1 MATRPKALT
10 KIVIQPKI
18 YVMTGIPDH
27 SATDLTGFDD
37 LWQTGYEDAQ
47 KFIRDKKALNADKFQ
62 EEMNL
67 VQKEVEEKSFEIQK
81 LEWQLTER
89 EKELKQLYDELH
101 RIMELNKKLDQQLE
115 DYEKLCQKQQN
126 MMQLMG
132 GDLGAEPV
140 LPFSKN
146 QR

>member
-1 MATRPKALT
+1 
-10 KIVIQPKI
+10 
-18 YVMTGIPDH
+18 MTSIPEY
-27 SATDLTGFDD
+27 SETDLTGFDD

-47 KFIRDKKALNADKFQ
+47 NFIREKKAQNTDKHQ

-67 VQKEVEEKSFEIQK
+67 VQKEIEEKAFDVQK
-81 LEWQLTER
+81 LQWQLNER
-89 EKELKQLYDELH
+89 EKELKILYDELH

-132 GDLGAEPV
+132 SDKAKEPI
-140 LPFSKN
+140 LPFSGQ